1 MKAVS
6 DVAARHSPDW
16 HTLTHQ
22 QSSAFELLH
31 PLLHCSLC
39 SPQLVALEGKDSHH
53 WMSPSTFLPRSH
65 CTPYPFWVIL
75 PLYKDPGTFLH
86 SWEAIQPIQKQG
98 CRTKIKCLCLF
109 LYYSIAIA
117 GRGCPNTPAWLG
129 QTGIRRKSKQKSAE
143 TSYFSTLPE
152 TLLCFSFHSPLFLSL
167 EMLSLPSRRRR
178 NIWPWPWS
186 LNPKAHPPPQGSKT

>member
-98 CRTKIKCLCLF
+98 CRTKIKCLCHF
-109 LYYSIAIA
+109 LYYSISNCWQRMPQYPSLTRADW
-117 GRGCPNTPAWLG
+117 NTEEIEAKICRNFLLQYFAWDTAFL
-129 QTGIRRKSKQKSAE
+129 
-143 TSYFSTLPE
+143 FFPLSTLFQPGKV
-152 TLLCFSFHSPLFLSL
+152 LSSQQKKEKHL
-167 EMLSLPSRRRR
+167 ALALSTE
-178 NIWPWPWS
+178 
-186 LNPKAHPPPQGSKT
+186 SKGTSATTRL